1 LALAL
6 EQNDSKQVISALKG
20 LAQFYK
26 AKGDLTAADS
36 YYQQAF
42 AIAQGINDTQ
52 EQQGLLTQIGTL
64 RSRKF
69 IR

>member
-1 LALAL
+1 
-6 EQNDSKQVISALKG
+6 
-20 LAQFYK
+20 
-26 AKGDLTAADS
+26 LTAADS

-64 RSRKF
+64 RSGKF